1 MPGFL
6 SPYRSVRYHLKE
18 QSGHTPKNRRELF
31 NLRHASLRAKI
42 ESAFGILKNRFKI
55 LSAKPHHPF
64 PSQVD
69 IVLACTVLHNYI
81 AITDPIHDKFL
92 NEEVDIMEEECEVM
106 NEDDDAVVTFSHTLT
121 PREQTEARNE
131 WKQKR
136 DQIAWEMWVD
146 FCNKYNRG
154 DTTESNMEDL

>member
-1 MPGFL
+1 
-6 SPYRSVRYHLKE
+6 
-18 QSGHTPKNRRELF
+18 
-31 NLRHASLRAKI
+31 
-42 ESAFGILKNRFKI
+42 
-55 LSAKPHHPF
+55 
-64 PSQVD
+64 
-69 IVLACTVLHNYI
+69 VLHNYI

-92 NEEVDIMEEECEVM
+92 NEEVDIMKEECEVM